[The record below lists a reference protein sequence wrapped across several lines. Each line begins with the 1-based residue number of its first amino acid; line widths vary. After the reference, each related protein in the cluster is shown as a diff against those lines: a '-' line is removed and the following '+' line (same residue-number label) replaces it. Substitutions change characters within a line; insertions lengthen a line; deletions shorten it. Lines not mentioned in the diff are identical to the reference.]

1 MAEFD
6 HGDEI
11 PSLDPVAHRTGAPNE
26 DGEIAPL
33 PRDSERAQQRERGAY
48 ADNEGVVGGGE
59 IAPLPTRAQ
68 QRDHTPSQVRGFRS
82 EEHTSEFQSH

>member
-1 MAEFD
+1 MENVSPVRQIGHRCTPGSAMAEFD

-33 PRDSERAQQRERGAY
+33 PRDSERAQQRQPRERGRPARS
-48 ADNEGVVGGGE
+48 
-59 IAPLPTRAQ
+59 APQP
-68 QRDHTPSQVRGFRS
+68 
-82 EEHTSEFQSH
+82 